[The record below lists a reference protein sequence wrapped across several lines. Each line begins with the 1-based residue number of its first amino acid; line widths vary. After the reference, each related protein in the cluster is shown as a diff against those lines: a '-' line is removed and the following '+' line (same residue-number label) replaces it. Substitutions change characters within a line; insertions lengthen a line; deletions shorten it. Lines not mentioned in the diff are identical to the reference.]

1 MEVSLTLY
9 TYKDSKESLFLIG
22 EEPIEIGAFTYNA
35 KRMGGAPS
43 ITATIRYKKCLD
55 LEWTGNEFVKFNGEK
70 YYLKNIPSSSYDNT
84 DIRYKHECTFVSER
98 IILENVYVY
107 DVVSAS
113 FNDDKPVSNSSNFT
127 FFGDVNGLINRLN
140 ESLKY
145 SKIDYNIV
153 VDGDVTSEAKMV
165 SFQDQYFINA
175 LQGIYNT
182 YDIPY
187 YFKGKEIHIGYS
199 EQTISD
205 VFEYGIDNQLLSIS
219 KNNAN
224 YKTVNR
230 ITGIGSSENIPY
242 YYPNETSKGVI
253 EVVASEGNR
262 TLNKYHILVDEDRGY
277 NKLADNLSLDS
288 KVTYYATQTAIA
300 SVTKCEIQ
308 RYDDSWTPIDIDDAE
323 NLDFIDWFSETRP
336 VIKHGTQK
344 NETIRARVTFD
355 IEITGRA
362 SLGINLTAEGVNGLG
377 WPTQKK
383 DETCFVY
390 LDGKALN
397 TYNVSVSKHSETYSY
412 NNILKFVINLDDVDV
427 GSHVVTVEALYVPV
441 TDNVLGQT
449 LLVSFYPL
457 LPYFEEQRSYHL
469 KTSEGKIV
477 TESQLGIKLDINE
490 REEEQFVGDSFYIK
504 QVSYINPQPNLMPYV
519 YRESSGAERFYN
531 AINDESSQYTYD
543 NPYIEGKPLE
553 HLLKFDDIKP
563 SIKSVANIDG
573 YQIDMFSDFAYDVND
588 NNDVDEEG
596 NFIHPYFFGKLRKLD
611 FNLFDHAIES
621 GEMTVSMTSGHCGG
635 CNFVVGVSNDEN
647 QKNLVQVDENGNL
660 KRDEY
665 GNVICGRENAQ
676 ESVTPQDNQNDTIN
690 NEVWI
695 ALKKDKETFGEN
707 AVMPSKNI
715 KPQACQLNNND
726 GDTFVFINIDLP
738 KEYVIQAEKTLEEK
752 LIKYMAEN
760 NAEKFNF
767 SIKFSR
773 IYFATL
779 GENALLLNENSKIK
793 IRYNGL
799 DYNLYVSSYS
809 YKISQGDILP
819 EITVELSDT
828 ITITQNAIMNAV
840 SEVKFD
846 MMGKITQTN
855 ENIIQLAQST
865 SYSSTRSPITVSDK
879 TITIKKD
886 VEIKGGVNIRNDAT
900 IQGDAYVNGKVE
912 ARSVEASNNV
922 TVGKYVG
929 GVSGAII
936 TEQIDGKT
944 YLEVDNIRVRA
955 KAFFEELQIQKS
967 SSIGGKLILTPAGSI
982 KCIKVVSKKELEANY
997 GLTDLPEYDFYR
1009 CYFQNEQNDVVID
1022 NYFQIGDQAYSKS
1035 FNISE
1040 NSTSE
1045 YTNRYYW
1052 RLVVGVGEDYI
1063 DLSNYNSEDGS
1074 YVGYD
1079 NDSDIPATDDVIC
1092 HLGNRT
1098 EKERQNAII
1107 ISTVEAQSPSIIL
1120 FSGINSFSLDGKEVV
1135 QMGVDSNND
1144 AFFNVGGSDSKQFL
1158 KYSQNNGLNISGTL
1172 SVDSLLG
1179 EEKLSEYILKEAY
1192 NASEIAKSYADEI
1205 VNGVQQQIDGVVE
1218 SYFEEGVPTN
1228 ENYPAFDWITDE
1240 DKANHLGD
1248 TYTNISSYEKDPD
1261 NAGKS
1266 WRWTYTDSEHTDY
1279 HWHPIADSDA
1289 VKALLQAKDAKDT
1302 ADTKRRVFTSTPTN
1316 EDEYD
1321 EGDLWVNASFGE
1333 YNNDILR
1340 CKEAKLSGEA
1350 FSISHWRKASK
1361 YTDDTAAEEA
1371 KNEIAGYEYLKEAL
1385 KGTTEITS
1393 GLILSSLIQL
1403 RNGTNNVMSGVNGTT
1418 PNGDSSIAFWAG
1430 GEMDEEKAT
1439 FVVRMDG
1446 SGFFSN
1452 GQISW
1457 DKDGNLWFADDVKVG
1472 DDENLASIISK
1483 ISTLNK
1489 AVADHNTTIEE
1500 HTTVLQEHET
1510 EITKIQELF
1519 TLEEKDDGSKAI
1531 RANHTLYSVGGIS
1544 ALGLGE
1550 DGSDTSSSNY
1560 DRLDSWDNYDEE
1572 AGDVLSAKLGYELK
1586 EAIESIDLGDFDL
1599 SGYATEEWVKDNYA
1613 NLEYSVQSFGKINL
1627 GMISYTE
1634 LYNIMKALPSDTAIR
1649 MYLITDSSG
1658 NLPSTSG
1665 ETAITI
1671 TDTYKKLLFG
1681 KTANFG
1687 VSVGDILVV
1696 TKKLLKIIPLNEA
1709 KAVNGDF
1716 PGADGLE
1723 SVWDK
1728 GQINR
1733 IPTIESLAYA
1743 ALPKADRLPSLSA
1756 TNMDQALQTGVYP
1769 WCTLGRPYGSTGAYT
1784 CIVNRSSTDDGAYD
1798 TIEQTAYGRQ
1808 GESGQIYKRIIFYK
1822 TDGTDTQY
1830 GEWREITNVSADKNY
1845 VHEQGTAAT
1854 DWHITH
1860 NLNKYP
1866 SATIM
1871 DSANSM
1877 VIGEVEYVD
1886 MNNVILHFSA
1896 EFSGRATLN

>member
-1 MEVSLTLY
+1 MKVSLTLY
-9 TYKDSKESLFLIG
+9 TYKDSKESSFPIG

-55 LEWTGNEFVKFNGEK
+55 LEWTGNEFVEFNGEK

-127 FFGDVNGLINRLN
+127 FFGDVNELINRLN

-175 LQGIYNT
+175 LQEIYNT
-182 YDIPY
+182 YDVPY

-242 YYPNETSKGVI
+242 YYPNETSKGEI
-253 EVVASEGNR
+253 EVVASDGNKR
-262 TLNKYHILVDEDRGY
+262 LNKLHILVDKNRGY
-277 NKLADNLSLDS
+277 NKLADNLPLNSI
-288 KVTYYATQTAIA
+288 VTYKAIKTAIT

-308 RYDDSWTPIDIDDAE
+308 RYDDTWTPINKNDGA
-323 NLDFIDWFSETRP
+323 IDWYCLTYP
-336 VIKHGTQK
+336 VIKHGKQK
-344 NETIRARVTFD
+344 NETIRARVTF
-355 IEITGRA
+355 EIDSAGKA
-362 SLGINLTAEGVNGLG
+362 SLVIPLWANGSYGIG
-377 WPTQKK
+377 WPIQEK
-383 DETCFVY
+383 DKTCFVY

-397 TYNVSVSKHSETYSY
+397 VDNYEVITSKYTDTSY
-412 NNILKFVINLDDVDV
+412 VTNILKFIITLDDDITV
-427 GSHVVTVEALYVPV
+427 GEHIITVESLYTPT

-449 LLVSFYPL
+449 LLVSFYQS
-457 LPYFEEQRSYHL
+457 LPSFKEQRYYYL
-469 KTSEGKIV
+469 ETSEGKVV
-477 TESQLGIKLDINE
+477 TESQLGIKLDIDE
-490 REEEQFVGDSFYIK
+490 GEEESFVDDSFYIK
-504 QVSYINPQPNLMPYV
+504 QVSYVTPQANLMPYV
-519 YRESSGAERFYN
+519 YRESSGTERFYN
-531 AINDESSQYTYD
+531 ATNDESSQYTYD

-553 HLLKFDDIKP
+553 HILNFDDVKPTIKE
-563 SIKSVANIDG
+563 IANIDG
-573 YQIDMFSDFAYDVND
+573 YRIDMFSEFAYDDYD

-596 NFIHPYFFGKLRKLD
+596 DFIHPYFFGKLRKLG

-635 CNFVVGVSNDEN
+635 CSFVIGVSNDEN
-647 QKNLVQVDENGNL
+647 QDNLVQVDEDGNL

-665 GNVICGRENAQ
+665 GNVICGREKFQ
-676 ESVTPQDNQNDTIN
+676 SSVSPQDIQNDTIN

-707 AVMPSKNI
+707 AVMPSQNI
-715 KPQACQLNNND
+715 KPQACSLNKND

-752 LIKYMAEN
+752 LIEYMAEN

-779 GENALLLNENSKIK
+779 GENALLLNENSKIT

-840 SEVKFD
+840 SEAKFD
-846 MMGKITQTN
+846 MMGKIAQTN
-855 ENIIQLAQST
+855 ENIVQLAQST
-865 SYSSTRSPITVSDK
+865 SYSSTRSPITVSDE

-886 VEIKGGVNIRNDAT
+886 VEIKGDVNIRDDAT
-900 IQGDAYVNGKVE
+900 ILGDAYVNGKVG
-912 ARSVEASNNV
+912 AQSVASNDV

-982 KCIKVVSKKELEANY
+982 KCIKVVSKNELEVNY

-1009 CYFQNEQNDVVID
+1009 CYFQNEQNDVVIE
-1022 NYFQIGDQAYSKS
+1022 NYFQVGDQAYSKS
-1035 FNISE
+1035 FNISAD
-1040 NSTSE
+1040 STSE

-1079 NDSDIPATDDVIC
+1079 TNSTIPATEDVIC

-1107 ISTVEAQSPSIIL
+1107 ISTVEAQSPSIML

-1144 AFFNVGGSDSKQFL
+1144 AFFNVGGSNDEQYL
-1158 KYSQNNGLNISGTL
+1158 RYSQTKGLNISGTL
-1172 SVDSLLG
+1172 SIESNLGEDSLTNYIENAANAVL
-1179 EEKLSEYILKEAY
+1179 EEAQEYA
-1192 NASEIAKSYADEI
+1192 NNI
-1205 VNGVQQQIDGVVE
+1205 VNEVQQQIDGVVE
-1218 SYFEEGVPTN
+1218 SYFEEGVPTLD
-1228 ENYPAFDWITDE
+1228 NYPANEWDTDE
-1240 DKANHLGD
+1240 IKANHLGD
-1248 TYTNISSYEKDPD
+1248 TYTNIASYESDPD

-1266 WRWTYTDSEHTDY
+1266 WRWTYTDSEHTSY

-1289 VKALLQAKDAKDT
+1289 VKALLQAKEAKDT
-1302 ADTKRRVFTSTPTN
+1302 ADGKRRVFVSQPTAN
-1316 EDEYD
+1316 DAYD
-1321 EGDLWVNASFGE
+1321 VGDLWVNANYDGKYTNE
-1333 YNNDILR
+1333 ILR
-1340 CKEAKLSGEA
+1340 CEIAKSSGDA
-1350 FSISHWRKASK
+1350 FNIDHWGKASK

-1371 KNEIAGYEYLKEAL
+1371 KTEIAGYEYLKNAL
-1385 KGTTEITS
+1385 KEGNTEITG

-1403 RNGTNNVMSGVNGTT
+1403 KNGDNVMSGVNGTI
-1418 PNGDSSIAFWAG
+1418 PDDVDNPIAFWAG

-1446 SGFFSN
+1446 SGYFSN

-1457 DKDGNLWFADDVKVG
+1457 DKNGNLWFADNVKVG
-1472 DDENLASIISK
+1472 DDEDLASIINK
-1483 ISTLNK
+1483 ISTINSI
-1489 AVADHNTTIEE
+1489 VADHSSAIEE

-1550 DGSDTSSSNY
+1550 GGNGDSGNSY
-1560 DRLDSWDNYDEE
+1560 DRLDSWDAYDAE
-1572 AGDVLSAKLGYELK
+1572 AGAVLSATLGYELK
-1586 EAIESIDLGDFDL
+1586 E
-1599 SGYATEEWVKDNYA
+1599 
-1613 NLEYSVQSFGKINL
+1613 
-1627 GMISYTE
+1627 
-1634 LYNIMKALPSDTAIR
+1634 
-1649 MYLITDSSG
+1649 
-1658 NLPSTSG
+1658 
-1665 ETAITI
+1665 
-1671 TDTYKKLLFG
+1671 
-1681 KTANFG
+1681 
-1687 VSVGDILVV
+1687 
-1696 TKKLLKIIPLNEA
+1696 
-1709 KAVNGDF
+1709 
-1716 PGADGLE
+1716 
-1723 SVWDK
+1723 
-1728 GQINR
+1728 
-1733 IPTIESLAYA
+1733 TIE
-1743 ALPKADRLPSLSA
+1743 D
-1756 TNMDQALQTGVYP
+1756 
-1769 WCTLGRPYGSTGAYT
+1769 
-1784 CIVNRSSTDDGAYD
+1784 
-1798 TIEQTAYGRQ
+1798 IEQ
-1808 GESGQIYKRIIFYK
+1808 
-1822 TDGTDTQY
+1822 
-1830 GEWREITNVSADKNY
+1830 EITNVSADKNY

-1854 DWHITH
+1854 DWYIAH
-1860 NLNKYP
+1860 NLGKYP
-1866 SATIM
+1866 SVTII